1 MDSGENSISII
12 NENRAVFFTTQPGLN
27 SGENGNTLNELRY
40 RRNACWDIRLRNK
53 KDKLIDLV

>member
-1 MDSGENSISII
+1 M
-12 NENRAVFFTTQPGLN
+12 FFTTQPGLN